1 MAKAKVETNNEYLD
15 ASPDDF
21 SDVVQALLRE
31 ERANYEA
38 GKAIKARILAAV
50 QAEIPMMPGRE
61 VKRTAYTA
69 WGQWQIIVGD
79 KVEAKAKSRR
89 RASLADFLAAQQASG
104 RRC

>member
-15 ASPDDF
+15 ARAEDF
-21 SDVVQALLRE
+21 SVNVQELLKR
-31 ERANYEA
+31 ERAAYDA
-38 GKAIKARILAAV
+38 LKAIKDMVLAAV
-50 QAEIPMMPGRE
+50 RDELPMPTGRE

-79 KVEAKAKSRR
+79 KVEAKPKASG

-104 RRC
+104 RSC